1 MQQTILNHRYQLEQ
15 KIGEGG
21 MATVYSARDLK
32 LHRRVAVKVLHSQ
45 YVNDAGFLGRFAHE
59 AQAAAVLSHPAVIN
73 VYDVGQ
79 DGTTHYIVMEY
90 VDGENLKTRINRE
103 APLPVS
109 QSVAIAEAVAYG
121 LDSAHRLG
129 MVHRDIKPQ
138 NIMITRDGHVR
149 IADFGI
155 AKSGFSSALTD
166 TGQTFGTADYI
177 SPEQA
182 QGKTA
187 TAQSDLYSLGV
198 TLFEML
204 AGQLPFS
211 GESSV
216 SVAMQHVNSP
226 PPSLRSMNPHVPVQ
240 LEALIMSVLAKDPQ
254 QRPATARDFARTL
267 AQYRE
272 MASQQTAFF
281 APVGA
286 PPINDYP
293 NYNTAPIDIE
303 DSGTRIAPP
312 APPPRARHNTT
323 QGCGVFMVGLLLVGI
338 VMGAVLM
345 YSSGILDAQL
355 GLNQPAQPPPLS
367 DPQPIA
373 GLDPATSITPT
384 VTPITTSTPTFAPEP
399 LPTQTPLP
407 PSTST
412 PDPTRQAEAAT
423 ATANAVTATPTT
435 TATSPAAPPTAE
447 PLAPVP
453 DLVGLTEEL
462 ARVALAE
469 LRLIPV
475 RTEPRFSEGVPAGQ
489 VIEQQVPPGTLLR
502 PGDRVTYT
510 LSLGEPLVS
519 VPDLVQTS
527 VNYAR
532 GEAERLGLNV
542 QVERE
547 ASTRVSENFVI
558 RQEPRA
564 GARIAKGDT
573 IFLTVSVGNKI
584 AFPSVVGALRDE
596 AEQLLA
602 INGLS
607 VRFVDEQGP
616 DRLVDFYRY
625 RPNEVVSAM
634 VFTGGSDI
642 GQPVQ
647 NGDFVPPG
655 AEVVIG
661 VRAPTP

>member
-21 MATVYSARDLK
+21 MASVYSARDLK

-90 VDGENLKTRINRE
+90 VDGENLKTRVNRE

-204 AGQLPFS
+204 TGQLPFT
-211 GESSV
+211 GDSSV

-226 PPSLRSMNPHVPVQ
+226 PPSIRSINPHVPVQ

-286 PPINDYP
+286 PIDDYTTSP
-293 NYNTAPIDIE
+293 LDVE
-303 DSGTRIAPP
+303 GTGPRIAPP
-312 APPPRARHNTT
+312 APPPRARQNSTT
-323 QGCGVFMVGLLLVGI
+323 QGCGIFMVGLLLVGI

-345 YSSGILDAQL
+345 YGSGILDAQF
-355 GLNQPAQPPPLS
+355 GLNQPTQPTPLG

-384 VTPITTSTPTFAPEP
+384 ATPITTPTPTFAPEP
-399 LPTQTPLP
+399 IPTQTPLP
-407 PSTST
+407 TSTNT
-412 PDPTRQAEAAT
+412 PDPTRQAQAAT
-423 ATANAVTATPTT
+423 ATANAVTATPTATADAT
-435 TATSPAAPPTAE
+435 TTPPPPTAE
-447 PLAPVP
+447 QFAPVP
-453 DLVGLTEEL
+453 DLVGLTDEL

-502 PGDRVTYT
+502 PGQRVTYT

-527 VNYAR
+527 LNYAR

-542 QVERE
+542 QIERE
-547 ASTRVSENFVI
+547 ASTRVSEDFVI
-558 RQEPRA
+558 RQEPRS

-584 AFPSVVGALRDE
+584 AFPSVVGALRSE

-607 VRFVDEQGP
+607 IRFVDEQGP
-616 DRLVDFYRY
+616 DRLIDFYRY
-625 RPNEVVSAM
+625 QPNEVVSAM
-634 VFTGGSDI
+634 VFTSGSET

-655 AEVVIG
+655 AEVVLG